1 MQQADSGKRKSK
13 PRPSARAKG
22 KRPGA
27 GASFQDRLKSAGFDP
42 DADPPADIDEFRNA
56 LARRINILIANRARY
71 WRSCKETACRRA
83 HACLAPRIHCSNA
96 PPLPPLSPEQAA
108 RRRAEVM
115 RAVREAADR
124 MERKQG

>member
-1 MQQADSGKRKSK
+1 MQQADSGKGKSK
-13 PRPSARAKG
+13 PRSSARAKPKG
-22 KRPGA
+22 PRA
-27 GASFQDRLKSAGFDP
+27 GASLQDRRNAADFDP
-42 DADPPADIDEFRNA
+42 DAEPPADIDEFRNA
-56 LARRINILIANRARY
+56 MARRINILIANRARY

-124 MERKQG
+124 MERKPG